1 MLEQPLTVKEAIK
14 HTGLSQREIQPL
26 FVPLLTKGLHLFLCL
41 SVIEFFLNVNVN
53 LSVRLFS
60 LKALTTMG

>member
-26 FVPLLTKGLHLFLCL
+26 FVPLLTEGFTPFPVLECYR
-41 SVIEFFLNVNVN
+41 I
-53 LSVRLFS
+53 FS
-60 LKALTTMG
+60 EC